1 VQELEAQQKTI
12 VLNKDKEIKR
22 LTEKVENLEF

>member
-1 VQELEAQQKTI
+1 MQELEAQQKTI